1 MRPRNRLRP
10 TGLKSVLQSHPRRL
24 ALRPDAYANGNQAM
38 IPAQGL
44 SRTSGGDG
52 ASALSADVESFYH
65 LRHGGHAGKACRGTA
80 CFAARHLDPACWA
93 EAMQND
99 PRVYCLGECF
109 AAPARGQTQPRPLVR
124 VASREGIVLGRI
136 AAGGARTLAA
146 YREQG
151 GYTALARALAG
162 PPERVLAAVETSGLR
177 GRGGAGFP
185 TGRKW
190 RAVAQQPPGVKYVI
204 ANGDEGDPGAYVDR
218 YLMEDD
224 PHCLIEG
231 MILAGYA
238 VGASKG
244 YIYLRAEY
252 PVVGTVLRAALAEA
266 RTEGWLGPHVGGGSF
281 SFELEVYSGHGSY
294 VCGEETS
301 LLRSIEGKRPEVMA
315 RPPYPTER
323 GLFGRPTLLNN
334 AETLVS
340 VPWIVAHGGEAY
352 AAIGLPNSRGTKALS
367 LNSLFARPGLYE
379 VEFGVTVRHI
389 VEELGGGLRGGG
401 KLRGVLIGGPIIG
414 IVPPHLI
421 DTQFG
426 FEELAAIGAGVGHG
440 GIVAF
445 DEHTSIP
452 ELVQHVFSFGSYESC
467 GKCTP
472 CRGGSGRVEEI
483 FDRAL
488 AGTATR
494 GDFQECRDLVA
505 ALRLASLCGHGTGL
519 ARFAESILR
528 YYPAEIETCFR

>member
-1 MRPRNRLRP
+1 MNSTQETNRTHGAHTLR
-10 TGLKSVLQSHPRRL
+10 
-24 ALRPDAYANGNQAM
+24 
-38 IPAQGL
+38 
-44 SRTSGGDG
+44 
-52 ASALSADVESFYH
+52 ADVESFYH
-65 LRHGGHAGKACRGTA
+65 LSHGGHTGKACQGTA
-80 CFAARHLDPACWA
+80 CFAARHFNPGRWA

-109 AAPARGQTQPRPLVR
+109 AGPAKGQTKPRPPVR
-124 VASREGIVLGRI
+124 VSSREGIVLGRL
-136 AAGGARTLAA
+136 AGGRVRALDA
-146 YREQG
+146 YRQQG
-151 GYTALARALAG
+151 GYAALAAALKNTTEA
-162 PPERVLAAVETSGLR
+162 VLATVDKSGLR

-190 RAVAQQPPGVKYVI
+190 RAVASQPPGQKYVI
-204 ANGDEGDPGAYVDR
+204 ANADEGDAGAYIDR

-224 PHCLIEG
+224 PHALIEG
-231 MILAGYA
+231 MILAGFA

-244 YIYLRAEY
+244 YIYVRAEY
-252 PVVGTVLRAALAEA
+252 PAADAILRAALDEA
-266 RTEGWLGPHVGGGSF
+266 RAAGWLGARVGGTEF

-301 LLRSIEGKRPEVMA
+301 LLRSIEGNRPEVMA

-334 AETLVS
+334 VETLFNI
-340 VPWIVAHGGEAY
+340 PWIVTHGGEAY
-352 AAIGLPNSRGTKALS
+352 AALGFSKSRGTKALS
-367 LNSLFARPGLYE
+367 LNSLFNRPGLYE

-401 KLRGVLIGGPIIG
+401 TLKGVIIGGPIIG
-414 IVPPHLI
+414 VIPLHLL
-421 DTQFG
+421 DTPLG

-440 GIVAF
+440 GVVAF

-452 ELVQHVFSFGSYESC
+452 ELVEHVFSFGAYESC

-472 CRGGSGRVEEI
+472 CRGGSGRVKEI
-483 FDRAL
+483 FANAV
-488 AGTATR
+488 AGDATK
-494 GDFQECRDLVA
+494 GDLQECRDLVTA
-505 ALRLASLCGHGTGL
+505 MKLTSLCGHGTGL

-528 YYPAEIETCFR
+528 HYPKEIEPCFK